1 VLLINNAENMTTGG
15 LSMAIILLIIEKL
28 LKQIF
33 TASKSSGLDRYILES
48 LEYRNWRQLTFL
60 SEIIRSKSSFIRSI
74 KKVYIKEQ
82 LGNMEVNIISESHE
96 KGRGFCFL

>member
-48 LEYRNWRQLTFL
+48 LEYRN
-60 SEIIRSKSSFIRSI
+60 
-74 KKVYIKEQ
+74 
-82 LGNMEVNIISESHE
+82 
-96 KGRGFCFL
+96 